1 MPDGAVL
8 GGHNAQVLWH
18 GLYDT
23 PWHGFYDTP
32 WHGFYDTPWHGFYDT
47 PWHGFYDTPWHGFY
61 DTVSEIAG
69 RGTIALRYRL
79 SVSKNATKRRPA
91 LILLVIVS
99 AAGCLALGWWQWER
113 FEAVGGSGQN
123 LGYAFQWPL
132 FAAFV
137 VYAYRKFVQ
146 LEDVD
151 PEEAEAEEAAAE
163 PREIPADL
171 LPQRPQA
178 EFDDVNLDVDD
189 PEARQMLEYNDYLAQ
204 LAARESDRST
214 T

>member
-1 MPDGAVL
+1 MIDRV
-8 GGHNAQVLWH
+8 
-18 GLYDT
+18 
-23 PWHGFYDTP
+23 
-32 WHGFYDTPWHGFYDT
+32 
-47 PWHGFYDTPWHGFY
+47 Y
-61 DTVSEIAG
+61 DTVSDIAG
-69 RGTIALRYRL
+69 RYTLPLGYRL

-99 AAGCLALGWWQWER
+99 AVGCLALGWWQWER
-113 FEAVGGSGQN
+113 FEAVGGTGQN

-151 PEEAEAEEAAAE
+151 PDEAEAEKSAAE
-163 PREIPADL
+163 PNEIPADL
-171 LPQRPQA
+171 LPSRPQA
-178 EFDDVNLDVDD
+178 RLDDKHADFDD

-204 LAARESDRST
+204 LTARESDRST
-214 T
+214 P